1 MAEVDG
7 DLVMDPEPFFYDE
20 EATIS
25 EAAAAAERREHERQ
39 EKARKREAA
48 AARRAAHEAA
58 LESIREY
65 DPDEERYIYTRYHY
79 EDLSVFDLDEVSDIA
94 PMRFTAT
101 PCPPGQA
108 LRFVTEMVNV
118 LTVRVILPG
127 EYSSG
132 QGIYGSVIA
141 RDDLDLKY
149 DYIYI
154 EIDLKMKMNDDQQ
167 DDKRLSKGLEMING
181 VLLDQY
187 SSENEAVVQSL
198 TLPSSTTRP
207 CTVQIAY
214 SYISYGLE
222 ATISVELL
230 HYQGQ
235 RGHFCGQITACTS
248 TIQDSILLHDSKLLA
263 AGGVMAADCN
273 GHTAIPLLRR
283 VMAVSLYEMLIVT
296 IVAQSGDG
304 VYKRTIDFT
313 PAVNGGDEA
322 RIVCGLTSLLVKVN
336 WSTMNIITDE

>member
-7 DLVMDPEPFFYDE
+7 DYTVLEPFFYDE

-25 EAAAAAERREHERQ
+25 EAAAAAERRERERQ

-48 AARRAAHEAA
+48 AAHAAA
-58 LESIREY
+58 LDRIREY
-65 DPDEERYIYTRYHY
+65 DPDEEKYIYTRYHY
-79 EDLSVFDLDEVSDIA
+79 GDLPVFDLDEVSDVA

-108 LRFVTEMVNV
+108 LRLVTEMVNV
-118 LTVRVILPG
+118 LAVRVISPESTLPDEMSLTLTG
-127 EYSSG
+127 PHRG
-132 QGIYGSVIA
+132 LV
-141 RDDLDLKY
+141 LF
-149 DYIYI
+149 DYVYI

-167 DDKRLSKGLEMING
+167 DDKRLSKGLKMING
-181 VLLDQY
+181 VLLARY
-187 SSENEAVVQSL
+187 SSKNKAVVQSL

-207 CTVQIAY
+207 CTVQIAC
-214 SYISYGLE
+214 SYISDGFE

-336 WSTMNIITDE
+336 WSRMNIITDE